1 MQQRYARRWAR
12 PCGQPMQPP
21 LSRLWRLLRFTP
33 WLYAGSLLLQIGRLG
48 ILVLPGLVIQRIF
61 DTLAGADRFNWGL
74 WGLIAL
80 LVGVALARVAV
91 LLSAIFAELTGY
103 LTSAGL
109 LRTNA
114 FARLLA
120 RPDARALAVPAGDI
134 VNRLEKDA
142 GTLATCIAQL
152 NVQIGSLAG
161 ALVAVILMLR
171 IDALVTA
178 VVLLP
183 LLLTTALAQLASR
196 HLFAFNQAS
205 RAADGRVSAFLGEA
219 LGAAQ
224 ALQVA
229 GAEPHVV
236 AR

>member
-1 MQQRYARRWAR
+1 MSART
-12 PCGQPMQPP
+12 
-21 LSRLWRLLRFTP
+21 LLWRLLRFTP

-61 DTLAGADRFNWGL
+61 DTLAGADRFGWGL

-161 ALVAVILMLR
+161 ALVADADVGNGGLS
-171 IDALVTA
+171 ALVGRA
-178 VVLLP
+178 FRLR
-183 LLLTTALAQLASR
+183 AQR
-196 HLFAFNQAS
+196 TGVF
-205 RAADGRVSAFLGEA
+205 
-219 LGAAQ
+219 
-224 ALQVA
+224 
-229 GAEPHVV
+229 
-236 AR
+236 